1 MNRKHLGAYVAV
13 TGALFIVG
21 SGLQACGSDDSSGG
35 GGKGGSGAKDGS
47 TGGTAGGGNAEC
59 GNGTIESQSEECDD
73 GNLTSGDGCDND
85 CKYTCTAGDTS
96 CDDGNACTGTESC
109 GSDHKCVTGTPLNEG
124 DSCGDGL
131 VCVSGNCV
139 SAACGD
145 GQQQTGEEC
154 DDGDVDENNGC
165 NTQCTFSCLST
176 DTTKD
181 CTATGDECAG
191 SNVCDDTAHTCTGG
205 TPLAENAN
213 CKNNTGT
220 CKSGICTLKTCGNGT
235 VDAGEQCEPPGT
247 ATCNAQC
254 QNIVAAACGDGTIQ
268 APEQCDDN
276 NTSNLDG
283 CNSTCKYEMVTRL
296 RTATIQGGAAPSF
309 CSVTKNQLGTVALT
323 STAIGQLNTSLQ
335 TGIDEGS
342 TNVIVQALNLDDLT
356 GTADPTVELGIMAG
370 GLDPA
375 KGTWPATGNPIDWW
389 FLVQNS
395 NVDANGLPLG
405 KLTGGAIA
413 AKVLTAGPSDVNLS
427 LLLSGSPAL
436 LEMRDAKVRGVTTGT
451 PSVPAPPPAT
461 LAPGLT
467 TFPEVQ
473 ADQANQ
479 GLCGNITVA
488 SLAKIPIP
496 ESLAKG
502 SSTACGACGG
512 SKEYTYCGANQPV
525 GANCNSLLD
534 ALVGGCKVSVVLP
547 CLVTAINA
555 TQPDVPKPGGSL
567 TPLSVAGSLNKVP
580 AAQSDNNKDAYSA
593 YLRFNARRAH
603 LTGKQTP

>member
-1 MNRKHLGAYVAV
+1 MKRKHLGAYVAV

-21 SGLQACGSDDSSGG
+21 SGLQACGGDDDSSS
-35 GGKGGSGAKDGS
+35 GGKGGSGATDGS
-47 TGGTAGGGNAEC
+47 TGGSAGATAQC
-59 GNGTIESQSEECDD
+59 GNGTVEGSEECDD
-73 GNLTSGDGCDND
+73 NNLTSGDGCDND
-85 CKYTCTAGDTS
+85 CGFTCSAGDTK
-96 CDDGNACTGTESC
+96 CDDGNACTGTETC
-109 GSDHKCVTGTPLNEG
+109 GGDHKCVAGTPLNEG

-176 DTTKD
+176 DATKD

-220 CKSGICTLKTCGNGT
+220 CKAGVCTLKTCGNGT
-235 VDAGEQCEPPGT
+235 VDAGEQCEPPNT

-268 APEQCDDN
+268 APEQCDDS
-276 NTSNLDG
+276 NTANLDG

-296 RTATIQGGAAPSF
+296 RTVSIQGGAAPSF
-309 CSVTKNQLGTVALT
+309 CSVTKNQLGAVALT
-323 STAIGQLNTSLQ
+323 STALGQINTSLT
-335 TGIDEGS
+335 TGIDAGT

-356 GTADPTVELGIMAG
+356 GTADPTLELGIMAG
-370 GLDPA
+370 ALDPA
-375 KGTWPATGNPIDWW
+375 KGPWPATGNPIDWW
-389 FLVQNS
+389 FLVQS
-395 NVDANGLPLG
+395 GSVDANGLPTG
-405 KLTGGAIA
+405 KLTNGVLA

-427 LLLSGSPAL
+427 LLLSGSPAV
-436 LEMRDAKVRGVTTGT
+436 LEMRDAKIRGVTTGT
-451 PSVPAPPPAT
+451 PNTPAPPPAN
-461 LAPGLT
+461 LAAGLT
-467 TFPEVQ
+467 VFQEVQ

-496 ESLAKG
+496 ESLTTGIGDCVQGNG
-502 SSTACGACGG
+502 SNA
-512 SKEYTYCGANQPV
+512 YTYCGANTAV
-525 GANCNSLLD
+525 GPNCNSLLD
-534 ALVGGCKVSVVLP
+534 ALVGGCKVLGG
-547 CLVTAINA
+547 LITAINA
-555 TQPDVPKPGGSL
+555 TQPDVPKAGGSL
-567 TPLSVAGSLNKVP
+567 TPLSVSGTVHKVP

-593 YLRFNARRAH
+593 YMRFIARRAH
-603 LTGKQTP
+603 ITGKQAP